1 MRIFESAFIS
11 VELGMGKTEGTIL
24 EEATAGNPAALQRVF
39 YLYHKRLLSYVKRH
53 MPVEL
58 QQQADPQD
66 VLQDALFEVT
76 RRIGEFRHDGEDAF
90 FRWVATI
97 ARNRIID
104 LMRMSRAAK
113 RGGGRTQIG
122 ADDQLV
128 QLLEQ
133 LAVYSRTPSRS
144 AAAHEFM
151 AAFQTCLTRLS
162 DDHQRAIRLRYIDGL
177 SVDEAAT
184 KMGRSKGAFHMLC
197 NRGLKALR
205 TELQS
210 ASRFC

>member
-1 MRIFESAFIS
+1 MEKNDGSLLAQAI
-11 VELGMGKTEGTIL
+11 
-24 EEATAGNPAALQRVF
+24 AGNSAALQRLF
-39 YLYHKRLLSYVKRH
+39 YLYHKRLLSYIKKN

-58 QQQADPQD
+58 QQQMDPQD
-66 VLQDALFEVT
+66 VLQDSLFEVT
-76 RRIGEFRHDGEDAF
+76 RRIREFKDDGDDSF

-104 LMRMSRAAK
+104 LTRMARAAK
-113 RGGGRTQIG
+113 RGGGRSRIS
-122 ADDQLV
+122 ADDKLL

-151 AAFQTCLTRLS
+151 AVFDACLARLS
-162 DDHQRAIRLRYIDGL
+162 DDHQRAIRFRFIDGL

-184 KMGRSKGAFHMLC
+184 KMGRTKGAFHMLC

>member
-1 MRIFESAFIS
+1 
-11 VELGMGKTEGTIL
+11 MGNTEGIL
-24 EEATAGNPAALQRVF
+24 LAEATAGDFPALQRLF
-39 YLYHKRLLSYVKRH
+39 YVYHKRLLSYVKKH

-66 VLQDALFEVT
+66 VLQDTFFEVS
-76 RRIGEFRHDGEDAF
+76 RRIKEFKTDGDDAF
-90 FRWVATI
+90 FRWIATI

-104 LMRMSRAAK
+104 LTRMSRAIK
-113 RGGGRTQIG
+113 RGGGRPQIG

-133 LAVYSRTPSRS
+133 LSVYSRTPSRS

-151 AAFQTCLTRLS
+151 AAFEDCLTRLS
-162 DDHQRAIRLRYIDGL
+162 DVHQQAIRLRYIDGL

-184 KMGRSKGAFHMLC
+184 KMGRTKGAFHMLC